1 MGISYRP
8 CWDSDP
14 KMRNLGLYLGDSKM
28 NSKEAAASLGYA
40 EKTLRESRVT
50 GKLAGVTTP
59 PYIKRGQR
67 ILYDGNDLL
76 EWSSQ
81 FRKITNTAQSSI

>member
-1 MGISYRP
+1 MSVSYRP
-8 CWDSDP
+8 P
-14 KMRNLGLYLGDSKM
+14 KNSEPSVANLGSFLGDGKM

-67 ILYDGNDLL
+67 ILYDENDLQ

>member
-1 MGISYRP
+1 
-8 CWDSDP
+8 
-14 KMRNLGLYLGDSKM
+14 M

-59 PYIKRGQR
+59 AYIKRGHR
-67 ILYDGNDLL
+67 VIYDEGDLL
-76 EWSSQ
+76 EWGAQ

>member
-1 MGISYRP
+1 
-8 CWDSDP
+8 
-14 KMRNLGLYLGDSKM
+14 M

-50 GKLAGVTTP
+50 GQLAGVTTP
-59 PYIKRGQR
+59 AYIKRGHR
-67 ILYDGNDLL
+67 IIYDQEDLIK
-76 EWSSQ
+76 WTGQ

>member
-1 MGISYRP
+1 
-8 CWDSDP
+8 
-14 KMRNLGLYLGDSKM
+14 M

-59 PYIKRGQR
+59 AYIKRGHR
-67 ILYDGNDLL
+67 IIYDENDLL
-76 EWSSQ
+76 AWNAQ
-81 FRKITNTAQSSI
+81 FKKITNTAQSSI

>member
-1 MGISYRP
+1 
-8 CWDSDP
+8 
-14 KMRNLGLYLGDSKM
+14 L

-59 PYIKRGQR
+59 AYIKRGHR
-67 ILYDGNDLL
+67 VIYDEGDLL
-76 EWSSQ
+76 EWGAQ